1 MNIKGRIFDRGLTL
15 KELQVTDKY
24 VKISSFA
31 IVRKH
36 KAKQ

>member
-1 MNIKGRIFDRGLTL
+1 MNIKRRIFDTGLRV

-24 VKISSFA
+24 VKIRSFA

>member
-36 KAKQ
+36 QAKK